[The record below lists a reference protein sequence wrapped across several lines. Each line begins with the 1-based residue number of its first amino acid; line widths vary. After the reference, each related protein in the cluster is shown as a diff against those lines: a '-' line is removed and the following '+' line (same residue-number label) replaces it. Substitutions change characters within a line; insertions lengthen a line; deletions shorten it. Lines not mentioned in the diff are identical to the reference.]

1 MLYKEIDN
9 PKLTGLS
16 LPHIPE
22 NLYVTGNLLLRSFNT
37 MLLKVIDEKLVP
49 PSAPTTR
56 LGISCVWR
64 VPVFLEALNENLFDG
79 FRPDLSAAA
88 ILEKFAMLALWCNTM
103 RIVLQLRGGG
113 GDGGL
118 ADMRRHCAEET
129 K

>member
-1 MLYKEIDN
+1 M
-9 PKLTGLS
+9 
-16 LPHIPE
+16 
-22 NLYVTGNLLLRSFNT
+22 TGNLLLRSFNT

-56 LGISCVWR
+56 LGVSCVWR
-64 VPVFLEALNENLFDG
+64 VPVFLETLNEDLFYG
-79 FRPDLSAAA
+79 FWPDLSAAA
-88 ILEKFAMLALWCNTM
+88 ILEKLAMLALWCNTM
-103 RIVLQLRGGG
+103 RIALQLRGRG